1 MILIHWSVTSIWFF
15 LLGDVPIVLIGT
27 KLDLVTQNQQ
37 IREVA
42 ESSGQTFA
50 DTNSNVLA
58 YIEVSARQGI
68 NVESAFLRLARGI
81 KENSEKATICEPE
94 SYSCT
99 MDTVTTD
106 LNARKT
112 SCC

>member
-1 MILIHWSVTSIWFF
+1 M
-15 LLGDVPIVLIGT
+15 LGDVPILLIGT

-50 DTNSNVLA
+50 DTNNVLA
-58 YIEVSARQGI
+58 YIEVSASQGI

-81 KENSEKATICEPE
+81 KEKNEKPNICE
-94 SYSCT
+94 SYPTT
-99 MDTVTTD
+99 MATVTTD
-106 LNARKT
+106 MNARKT

>member
-1 MILIHWSVTSIWFF
+1 M
-15 LLGDVPIVLIGT
+15 LGDVPILLIGT

-50 DTNSNVLA
+50 DTNDNVLA

-68 NVESAFLRLARGI
+68 NVEKAFLHLTRGI
-81 KENSEKATICEPE
+81 KEKMEKANMCDCE
-94 SYSCT
+94 SYSAT

-106 LNARKT
+106 LNARRT